1 MSFLLSVLAVVSAFF
16 VPILLA
22 SRRGRRDIVPDCFG
36 LAVPMAVFT
45 FIAIQMLTMKS
56 SEKHLSLSEVDYAT
70 VEVEGEK
77 TLYVKHPKGEFQT
90 GKATLINNIEDT
102 SQVEIVLTRNE
113 SVWFGTSHGIFVRSK

>member
-1 MSFLLSVLAVVSAFF
+1 MNFLLSLLAVVSAFF
-16 VPILLA
+16 VPILLTNK
-22 SRRGRRDIVPDCFG
+22 RGRGDIVPACFG
-36 LAVPMAVFT
+36 LAVLT

-56 SEKHLSLSEVDYAT
+56 SEKHLSLSEVDYAA

-90 GKATLINNIEDT
+90 GKATLINNISDT

-113 SVWFGTSHGIFVRSK
+113 SVWFGTSHGIHVRSK